1 MMDRS
6 MKRLNDGSI
15 DGRIELSIV
24 RMIES
29 LGRVNNSSL
38 KRLNDRSIV
47 GTIE

>member
-6 MKRLNDGSI
+6 MERLNDGLI

-24 RMIES
+24 RTIKS

-38 KRLNDRSIV
+38 KRLNDRLID
-47 GTIE
+47 GRIE